1 MAVTCQ
7 IGDILSSLT
16 VLPSTYLDTDD
27 ALTSATAMAT
37 ETISSILTSQEAMLK
52 LLLLTLL
59 SIAPVLAK
67 DKLQAW
73 LSGGER
79 AELPVV
85 RSEGTNVELET
96 SGGKKVHQRRLSVEW
111 WRRNVGFG
119 KLNDDVDEE
128 AVVALSMVKER
139 I

>member
-1 MAVTCQ
+1 
-7 IGDILSSLT
+7 
-16 VLPSTYLDTDD
+16 
-27 ALTSATAMAT
+27 
-37 ETISSILTSQEAMLK
+37 MLK
-52 LLLLTLL
+52 LLFLTLL
-59 SIAPVLAK
+59 SLAPVLAK

-79 AELPVV
+79 TELPVV
-85 RSEGTNVELET
+85 RSKDEGTDIAELEA
-96 SGGKKVHQRRLSVEW
+96 SEGRKAHQRRLSVEW

-119 KLNDDVDEE
+119 KLSDDVDEE